1 MILRRCHLRQRS
13 ILCNMLEFI
22 NLEYSLYPILLNKQ
36 KNKIIN
42 TYKSLLV
49 LDNRTHEPKPWVLI
63 DS

>member
-1 MILRRCHLRQRS
+1 MILRRYHLRQPN
-13 ILCNMLEFI
+13 ILCNILEFI
-22 NLEYSLYPILLNKQ
+22 NLEYSLYPISLNKQ

>member
-1 MILRRCHLRQRS
+1 MILKRCHLRQLS
-13 ILCNMLEFI
+13 ILCNMLELI
-22 NLEYSLYPILLNKQ
+22 NLEYSLYPISLNKQ

-49 LDNRTHEPKPWVLI
+49 LDNGTHEPKPQVLT